1 MPSLL
6 PSCPTNNS
14 DDLKRVKW
22 TKTRNQQNKN
32 VNCAETNIIIERGCG
47 KLRFDAAATA
57 SGRGKKVTLEPA
69 FSDSSGREH
78 FISVSSENEEEV
90 EHSLTT
96 DMYGEREGGR
106 PIYPFPGHRIHR
118 RLQTANGI
126 AWLLHPQQTA
136 PSQFPPFSQSV
147 RGILLPARA
156 PPSTSDPRGGRETAD
171 PLLDRIFLG
180 LEVTVSI
187 PFWRRP
193 PWAFGQEGGP
203 LAAGLPPQ
211 RKCESFRES
220 YESIIIISR
229 EIFCITKQD
238 MSRYFDSR

>member
-1 MPSLL
+1 M
-6 PSCPTNNS
+6 
-14 DDLKRVKW
+14 
-22 TKTRNQQNKN
+22 
-32 VNCAETNIIIERGCG
+32 
-47 KLRFDAAATA
+47 RFDAAATA

-106 PIYPFPGHRIHR
+106 SIYPFPLSRRIHR
-118 RLQTANGI
+118 RLQTANGL
-126 AWLLHPQQTA
+126 AQLGFYT
-136 PSQFPPFSQSV
+136 PSRWRLRNF
-147 RGILLPARA
+147 LPSRRMSEVSFCPRA

-193 PWAFGQEGGP
+193 PWAFGQAGRRSTYSRP
-203 LAAGLPPQ
+203 AVAAAAAKVRGF
-211 RKCESFRES
+211 C
-220 YESIIIISR
+220 ESIIIRIISR
-229 EIFCITKQD
+229 EIFASLNKICLG
-238 MSRYFDSR
+238 SR